1 MGSQSPRG
9 SRRGGWR
16 INLRRWVLYLYHQV
30 ASLPKRHNLR
40 ALPAFDNEHQQL
52 MRDILLWVSGEVII
66 LAYNPAR
73 PCQSV

>member
-1 MGSQSPRG
+1 M
-9 SRRGGWR
+9 
-16 INLRRWVLYLYHQV
+16 LYLYHQV